1 MAAISNTASL
11 KASSALKEFSI
22 SRELNAQRHEMRT
35 GSAQGHP
42 RNMYKRGAS
51 ESGSEAMYTRGKE
64 RTLPKEHLGLLHKLS
79 DRDSAA

>member
-1 MAAISNTASL
+1 MAAISNTAPL

-22 SRELNAQRHEMRT
+22 SREFNAQRHEMGT

-42 RNMYKRGAS
+42 RNMYKRSAS
-51 ESGSEAMYTRGKE
+51 KSSSAAIYTLSRE
-64 RTLPKEHLGLLHKLS
+64 RTLLKEHRGLLHKLS